1 VGGRYL
7 LTEPIGQGGMG
18 RVWRAHDRL
27 LDRQVAVKE
36 VLLPA
41 QMDAANRGELI
52 ARTMREARA
61 TARLEHPNVISVY
74 DVVEH
79 DDAPWIVMQF
89 IPGHSL
95 GTEIAQQGRLPW
107 PRVAEIGQQIAAT
120 LAHAHAAGIV
130 HRDLKPDN
138 ILLVGPRAIV
148 TDFGIAQVSDAT
160 SKLTSPGTAIGTAHY
175 MAPEQLEG
183 VAATAAADIWAI
195 GATLYAA
202 TEGTPPFTAPTLA
215 AVITGILTRV
225 PPPPQYAG
233 PLAELLAR
241 LLAKDPAQRPDAL
254 SVAHALEGY
263 RGMAAAVPAGAPGP
277 HGFGAVPWPSPQ
289 TVAAPPPPGPTGGLA
304 SAQTIAGVAP
314 DTDRVWKSRRG
325 TNWKLVVPIA
335 AVLVAGGGAAAG
347 LLIGNSGPQGSLS
360 GGSQG
365 SPGPSDGGASTSPA
379 GGSSTSPAGGSSTTP
394 AAVTAADVTNC
405 ANWMTTE
412 SDGYQQKFHLRSDGY
427 VNYSTKASDE
437 TSYRSYD
444 GSTDNSRW
452 TLNGSTLSMSI
463 NNGYSRYQAT
473 VSGNQLLSGTA
484 HNSNSHWTW
493 TAVCPQV

>member
-1 VGGRYL
+1 MVGGAGVLVGGRYL
-7 LTEPIGQGGMG
+7 LTEQVGQGGMG

-41 QMDAANRGELI
+41 QADAASRGELI

-89 IPGHSL
+89 IPGQSL
-95 GTEIAQQGRLPW
+95 GAEIARQGRLPW
-107 PRVAEIGQQIAAT
+107 PRVAEIGQQIAAA
-120 LAHAHAAGIV
+120 LGHAHAAGIV

-138 ILLVGPRAIV
+138 ILLVGARAIV

-160 SKLTSPGTAIGTAHY
+160 SKLTSTGTAIGTAHY

-183 VAATAAADIWAI
+183 LPATAAADVWAI

-215 AVITGILTRV
+215 AVITGILTRW

-233 PLAELLAR
+233 PLAELLVR

-254 SVAHALEGY
+254 SVARALDSY
-263 RGMAAAVPAGAPGP
+263 RGMAAVPAAAPVFGVPGP
-277 HGFGAVPWPSPQ
+277 VPP
-289 TVAAPPPPGPTGGLA
+289 TVAPPPPPLGPTGGLA
-304 SAQTIAGVAP
+304 SAQTIAGAVP
-314 DTDRVWKSRRG
+314 DADRLRKSRRG
-325 TNWKLVVPIA
+325 TNWKLVIPIA
-335 AVLVAGGGAAAG
+335 AVLVAGAGATAG
-347 LLIGNSGPQGSLS
+347 LLIGNHGPHTPPG

-365 SPGPSDGGASTSPA
+365 ASGPAGAGAST
-379 GGSSTSPAGGSSTTP
+379 TPAGGSSTTP

-412 SDGYQQKFHLRSDGY
+412 SDGYHQKFHFRIDGY
-427 VNYSTKASDE
+427 LDYSTMSPGE
-437 TSYRSYD
+437 TKYRSYD
-444 GSTDNSRW
+444 GSKDNSRW
-452 TLNGSTLSMSI
+452 TLSGSTVSISI
-463 NNGYSRYQAT
+463 NNGYSHYQAT
-473 VSGNQLLSGTA
+473 VSGGRLLSGTA
-484 HNSNSHWTW
+484 HNSGSTWTW
-493 TAVCPQV
+493 TAACPQV

>member
-1 VGGRYL
+1 MAGGAGVLVGGRYL
-7 LTEPIGQGGMG
+7 LTEQVGQGGMG

-41 QMDAANRGELI
+41 QADAANRGELI

-61 TARLEHPNVISVY
+61 TARLEHPNVISIY

-89 IPGHSL
+89 IPGQSL
-95 GTEIAQQGRLPW
+95 GAEIAQQGRLPW
-107 PRVAEIGQQIAAT
+107 PRVAEIGQQIAAA
-120 LAHAHAAGIV
+120 LAHAHAAGII

-138 ILLVGPRAIV
+138 ILLVGSRAIV

-160 SKLTSPGTAIGTAHY
+160 SKLTSTGTAIGTAHY

-183 VAATAAADIWAI
+183 MPATAAADAWAI

-215 AVITGILTRV
+215 AVITGILTRM

-241 LLAKDPAQRPDAL
+241 LLAKDPAQRPDAS
-254 SVAHALEGY
+254 SVARALDSY
-263 RGMAAAVPAGAPGP
+263 RGMAAVPAAGPGP
-277 HGFGAVPWPSPQ
+277 HAFGVPGPTTQAV
-289 TVAAPPPPGPTGGLA
+289 PPPPPPPLGPTGGLA

-314 DTDRVWKSRRG
+314 DTDRPWKSRRG

-347 LLIGNSGPQGSLS
+347 LLIGSHGPQTSL
-360 GGSQG
+360 GGDQ
-365 SPGPSDGGASTSPA
+365 GASGQTG
-379 GGSSTSPAGGSSTTP
+379 GGSSSTPAGGSSTTP
-394 AAVTAADVTNC
+394 PAVTAADVTNC
-405 ANWMTTE
+405 ANWLTTE
-412 SDGYQQKFHLRSDGY
+412 SDGYHQKFHLRGDGY
-427 VNYSTKASDE
+427 VDYSTKTPNE
-437 TSYRSYD
+437 TKYRSYD

-452 TLNGSTLSMSI
+452 TLSGSTVSI
-463 NNGYSRYQAT
+463 SLNNGYSRYQAT
-473 VSGNQLLSGTA
+473 VSGGRLLSGTA
-484 HNSNSHWTW
+484 HNSGSNWTW
-493 TAVCPQV
+493 TAACPQV

>member
-1 VGGRYL
+1 
-7 LTEPIGQGGMG
+7 MG

-41 QMDAANRGELI
+41 QADAANRGEMN

-61 TARLEHPNVISVY
+61 TARLEHPNVISIY

-89 IPGHSL
+89 VAGQSL
-95 GTEIAQQGRLPW
+95 GAEIARQGRLPW
-107 PRVAEIGQQIAAT
+107 PRVAEIGQQIAAA

-138 ILLVGPRAIV
+138 ILLVGSRAIV

-160 SKLTSPGTAIGTAHY
+160 SKLTSTGTAIGTAHY
-175 MAPEQLEG
+175 MSPEQLEG
-183 VAATAAADIWAI
+183 LPATAAADVWAI

-215 AVITGILTRV
+215 AVITGILTRM

-254 SVAHALEGY
+254 GVARTLDSY
-263 RGMAAAVPAGAPGP
+263 RGMAAVPAGPPVFGVPGP
-277 HGFGAVPWPSPQ
+277 VTQ
-289 TVAAPPPPGPTGGLA
+289 TVMPPQPPFGPSGGLA
-304 SAQTIAGVAP
+304 SAQTIAGVVP
-314 DTDRVWKSRRG
+314 DTDRMWKSRRG

-335 AVLVAGGGAAAG
+335 AVLVAGGGTAAG
-347 LLIGNSGPQGSLS
+347 LLIGNHGPQTSVS
-360 GGSQG
+360 GGS
-365 SPGPSDGGASTSPA
+365 PGASSPA
-379 GGSSTSPAGGSSTTP
+379 GGGSSSTPAGGSSTTP
-394 AAVTAADVTNC
+394 PAVTAASVTNC

-412 SDGYQQKFHLRSDGY
+412 SDGYHQKFHFRNDGY
-427 VNYSTKASDE
+427 VDYSTKTPDE
-437 TSYRSYD
+437 TKYRSYD
-444 GSTDNSRW
+444 GSKDNSRW
-452 TLNGSTLSMSI
+452 TLSGSTVSISI
-463 NNGYSRYQAT
+463 NNGYSHYQAT
-473 VSGNQLLSGTA
+473 VSGDRLLSGTA
-484 HNSNSHWTW
+484 HNSGSNWTW
-493 TAVCPQV
+493 TGACPQA

>member
-1 VGGRYL
+1 MAGGAGVLVGGRYL
-7 LTEPIGQGGMG
+7 LTEQVGQGGMG

-41 QMDAANRGELI
+41 QADAANRGELI

-61 TARLEHPNVISVY
+61 TARLEHPNVISIY

-89 IPGHSL
+89 IPGQSL
-95 GTEIAQQGRLPW
+95 GAEIAQRGRLPW
-107 PRVAEIGQQIAAT
+107 PRAAEIGQQIAAA
-120 LAHAHAAGIV
+120 LGHAHAAGIV

-138 ILLVGPRAIV
+138 ILLVGSRAIV

-160 SKLTSPGTAIGTAHY
+160 SKLTGTGTAIGTAHY

-183 VAATAAADIWAI
+183 IPATAAADVWAI

-215 AVITGILTRV
+215 AVITGILTRM

-233 PLAELLAR
+233 PLAELLAW
-241 LLAKDPAQRPDAL
+241 LLAKDPARRPDAL
-254 SVAHALEGY
+254 SVARALDSY
-263 RGMAAAVPAGAPGP
+263 RGMAPGPPGAPVFGAPVFGAPGP
-277 HGFGAVPWPSPQ
+277 TTQ
-289 TVAAPPPPGPTGGLA
+289 TMMPPPQGPTGGLA
-304 SAQTIAGVAP
+304 QTVAGVVP

-325 TNWKLVVPIA
+325 TNWKLVIPIA

-347 LLIGNSGPQGSLS
+347 LLIGNHGPRTSVSGSSPGSSGPAGAGSS
-360 GGSQG
+360 
-365 SPGPSDGGASTSPA
+365 STPA
-379 GGSSTSPAGGSSTTP
+379 GGTSTAPP
-394 AAVTAADVTNC
+394 AVTTTDVTNC
-405 ANWMTTE
+405 ADWLTTE
-412 SDGYQQKFHLRSDGY
+412 SDGYHQKFHLRSDGY
-427 VNYSTKASDE
+427 VDYSTKTPDE
-437 TSYRSYD
+437 AKYRSYD

-452 TLNGSTLSMSI
+452 TLSGSTVSI
-463 NNGYSRYQAT
+463 SLNNGYSHYQAT
-473 VSGNQLLSGTA
+473 VSGGRLLSGTA
-484 HNSNSHWTW
+484 HNSNSNWTW
-493 TAVCPQV
+493 TAACPQV